1 MLSFFS
7 RLVLASFLAF
17 ISSAAFS
24 APNLVEATG
33 QALIQNNNLGAARE
47 HAITDAKQ
55 QASLQAAAF
64 ISSTQQVDNGI
75 LEIDNMRVSTS
86 GAIRNVEILE
96 EKLLGNKLFVR
107 IRAEVDVQL
116 ACPNGNSGNSFR
128 KSVAVT
134 AFSLQFPSQASLGG
148 FQTISSSLASELTN
162 RLRKHQGITALNAG
176 NVTLF
181 NNLDTA
187 STHQL
192 PHGALSNVVMH
203 SQTLD
208 TQYVISG
215 IVRDLSMQNPEVIN
229 ETNWLVDLYNRQDF
243 KSDKHLR
250 NFAVDIYIHDGF
262 SGNLISQK
270 NYTTQGMWLF
280 KLTEKPGFATP
291 AFNQS
296 DYGQKIHKLFD
307 QVDYDLS
314 KEFRCLP
321 FSARI
326 TQTQGNLLWINAGRT
341 TGIKRGDKLSV
352 YRKSM
357 LYNPDGSTT
366 TELINTRLSLIID
379 NVQAHSSK
387 GRLNSSAAENN
398 IQPDDL
404 VMFW

>member
-1 MLSFFS
+1 MLRHLSFLILAIITFFS
-7 RLVLASFLAF
+7 GTALST
-17 ISSAAFS
+17 
-24 APNLVEATG
+24 PNLVEATG
-33 QALIQNNNLGAARE
+33 QALVQNGNLGAARE

-75 LEIDNMRVSTS
+75 LEIDNMRVSTL

-96 EKLLGNKLFVR
+96 EQLVGSKLFIR
-107 IRAEVDVQL
+107 IRAEVDVQTT
-116 ACPNGNSGNSFR
+116 CPNGHSGNSFR

-148 FQTISSSLASELTN
+148 FSTISSSLASELTR
-162 RLRKHQGITALNAG
+162 RLGQHSGISAYNAG
-176 NVTLF
+176 NISLYS
-181 NNLDTA
+181 NLETA

-192 PHGALSNVVMH
+192 PHGALSNAVIN

-208 TQYVISG
+208 AQYIISG

-229 ETNWLVDLYNRQDF
+229 EKNWIVDLYNRQDF

-250 NFAVDIYIHDGF
+250 NFSVDIYIHEGF

-270 NYTTQGMWLF
+270 NYNTQGMWLY

-291 AFNQS
+291 SFNQS
-296 DYGQKIHKLFD
+296 DYGQKVAKLFD
-307 QVDYDLS
+307 QIDYDLS

-326 TQTQGNLLWINAGRT
+326 TQTQGNFLWINAGQS

-352 YRKSM
+352 FRKSM
-357 LYNPDGSTT
+357 LYNPDGSST

-379 NVQAHSSK
+379 NVQANSSK
-387 GRLNSSAAENN
+387 GRLSGSAAENN